1 MTAKPKNSF
10 VEVVVDQYLDRVLD
24 YILPPSFSLPEPGT
38 FAEVPLKHQTATACI
53 LKVKNESSLPSEK
66 LRPLLRLLEDTPP
79 LSPALLKLC
88 RWTSNYYACPLGM
101 VIKSAVPG
109 FVFKKRREK
118 KEMVPDLNAPPQFQ
132 PLSLNPH
139 QLAAYEEIKAGL
151 QSAQKQV
158 CLLWGVT
165 GSGKTE
171 VYLQAIQE
179 ALYRNLSALVIVPE
193 IALTPQL
200 VDIFKKRFADRIAVF
215 HSRLTEAERA
225 WYWKKTCSGEIRI
238 ALGARSAIFAPLKN
252 LGLIIV
258 DEEHEKTYKQEESP
272 RYNARD
278 LAVVRGQIENAQV
291 VLCSATPSLESFH
304 HCMTGKYKLLELPS
318 RVSSRTMPK
327 ISLINMKRDMKT
339 SLGIYLFSREL
350 LSAIST
356 RLERKEQTILFLNR
370 RGFST
375 CQICRECGHTLQ
387 CPSCSILL
395 TYHKN
400 DHRMKCHRCETSLV
414 PSNVCPS
421 CNAPAMKFIGF
432 GTEKVEK
439 QIQAIFPQARTARLD
454 SDTVKKKGVLE
465 KVCQDF
471 HERKTDILIG
481 TQMIAK
487 GLHFEGVTLVGVL
500 SGDLSLNLPD
510 FRAGESTFQLLT
522 QVAGRAGRGDIAGEV
537 IIQTH
542 APRHPVF
549 HYALSHDY
557 KAFYEYEITLRRS
570 LKYPPFSRFI
580 LLTISHSK
588 EKTAR
593 DNAFWIYEQFHNAV
607 KDKNVQISIPHPAP
621 IEKIKTLFRFQILI
635 VSQKIKQH
643 SFILQQL
650 IRNSDSSLQRT
661 ISLDIDPYSLL

>member
-1 MTAKPKNSF
+1 MISKPQPSF

-24 YILPPSFSLPEPGT
+24 YILPAAFPVPEPGT
-38 FAEVPLKHQTATACI
+38 FAEVPLKNQTATACI
-53 LKVKNESSLPSEK
+53 LRAKTESSISPEK
-66 LRPLLRLLEDTPP
+66 LKPLNRLLEDIPP
-79 LSPALLKLC
+79 LSPSLFKLC
-88 RWTSNYYACPLGM
+88 RWTADYYACPLGM
-101 VIKSAVPG
+101 VIRSAVPG

-118 KEMVPDLNAPPQFQ
+118 KEVPADPALQAASPP
-132 PLSLNPH
+132 LTLNPH
-139 QLAAYEEIKAGL
+139 QSAAYSEIKAGL
-151 QSAQKQV
+151 EKPQKQV

-179 ALYRNLSALVIVPE
+179 ALNRNQSALVIVPE

-200 VDIFKKRFADRIAVF
+200 VSVFRKRFSNSIAVF

-252 LGLIIV
+252 PGLIIV
-258 DEEHEKTYKQEESP
+258 DEEHEKTYKQEEAP

-304 HCMTGKYKLLELPS
+304 NCMTGKYRLLELPS
-318 RVSSRTMPK
+318 RVSSRPMPK
-327 ISLINMKRDMKT
+327 ISLINMKRDTKT

-350 LSAIST
+350 LSGISL
-356 RLERKEQTILFLNR
+356 RLQKKEQTILFLNR

-375 CQICRECGHTLQ
+375 CQICKECGHTLQ

-400 DHRMKCHRCETSLV
+400 EHLMKCHRCDTSLV
-414 PSNVCPS
+414 PSTLCPS
-421 CNAPAMKFIGF
+421 CNKPAMKFIGF

-439 QIQAIFPQARTARLD
+439 QIQSIFPEARTARLD

-471 HERKTDILIG
+471 HDRKTDILIG

-510 FRAGESTFQLLT
+510 FRSGESTFQLLT

-542 APRHPVF
+542 APSHPVF
-549 HYALSHDY
+549 HYALSQDY
-557 KAFYEYEITLRRS
+557 RAFYEYEIALRRS

-580 LLTISHSK
+580 LLTISHSR
-588 EKTAR
+588 EKTAESTAQR
-593 DNAFWIYEQFHNAV
+593 IYEQFQGCLR
-607 KDKNVQISIPHPAP
+607 DKSAQISMPHPAP
-621 IEKIKTLFRFQILI
+621 IEKIKALFRVQILVVTQNI
-635 VSQKIKQH
+635 KLHVSV
-643 SFILQQL
+643 LQQIL
-650 IRNSDSSLQRT
+650 RKGDPSVQRMT
-661 ISLDIDPYSLL
+661 TLDIDPYSLL

>member
-1 MTAKPKNSF
+1 MTSKPKDSF
-10 VEVVVDQYLDRVLD
+10 VEVVVDQYLDRILD
-24 YILPPSFSLPEPGT
+24 YILPSSFPLPDPGT

-53 LKVKNESSLPSEK
+53 LSVKNETTLPPEK
-66 LRPLLRLLEDTPP
+66 LRPLHRLLDDIPP
-79 LSPALLKLC
+79 LSPFLLKLC
-88 RWTSNYYACPLGM
+88 RWTSDYYACPLGM

-109 FVFKKRREK
+109 FVFKKRRKK
-118 KEMVPDLNAPPQFQ
+118 KENTPDLSTPSLSQ
-132 PLSLNPH
+132 PLDLNPH
-139 QLAAYEEIKAGL
+139 QLSAFEAIKTGL
-151 QSAQKQV
+151 QTSPKQV

-179 ALYRNLSALVIVPE
+179 AMNKNQSALVIVPE

-200 VDIFKKRFADRIAVF
+200 VNIFKKRFTSTIAIF

-225 WYWKKTCSGEIRI
+225 WYWKKTCAGEIRI
-238 ALGARSAIFAPLKN
+238 ALGARSAIFAPLNN

-304 HCMTGKYKLLELPS
+304 NCMTGKYNLQELPS
-318 RVSSRTMPK
+318 RVSSRPMPK
-327 ISLINMKRDMKT
+327 ITLINMKRDTKT
-339 SLGIYLFSREL
+339 SLGIFLFSREL
-350 LSAIST
+350 LSAMEA
-356 RLERKEQTILFLNR
+356 RLKRKEQTILFLNR

-375 CQICRECGHTLQ
+375 CQICKECGHTLQ

-400 DHRMKCHRCETSLV
+400 DNRMKCHRCDTSLV
-414 PSNVCPS
+414 PSIICPS
-421 CNAPAMKFIGF
+421 CHAPAMKFIGF

-522 QVAGRAGRGDIAGEV
+522 QVAGRAGRGDISGEV

-549 HYALSHDY
+549 HYALTHDY
-557 KAFYEYEITLRRS
+557 KSFYEYEITLRRS

-588 EKTAR
+588 EKIAR
-593 DNAFWIYEQFHNAV
+593 DNAQWIYERFQSAI
-607 KDKNVQISIPHPAP
+607 KDKSVQISIPHPAP

-643 SFILQQL
+643 VFLLQQL
-650 IRNSDSSLQRT
+650 IRSGETSLQRSIT
-661 ISLDIDPYSLL
+661 LDVDPYSLL